1 MMICLTKKLSK
12 IWILITSYDIAKL
25 FRMEDTER
33 LRSRM
38 RERRRREV
46 FEKAEKEEEREKAV
60 FARFV
65 FCFTSYHCL
74 FLFLRN
80 LKKKKSVFC
89 EVFLLDLFLVVP

>member
-1 MMICLTKKLSK
+1 MPKTPFE
-12 IWILITSYDIAKL
+12 IAKL

-89 EVFLLDLFLVVP
+89 EVFLFWTCSLLFHDYFTNDWTSVS

>member
-1 MMICLTKKLSK
+1 
-12 IWILITSYDIAKL
+12 
-25 FRMEDTER
+25 MEDTER

-80 LKKKKSVFC
+80 LKKKKSVFARFSC
-89 EVFLLDLFLVVP
+89 WTCSLLFHDYFTNDWTSVS